1 MTPLRTSPILTLA
14 ADQVLAS
21 ADLRADLAREGYQ
34 LDACPDG
41 HPRVYRPRDVAEG
54 LGGVPRVGSYCVARL
69 VGRERARD
77 DATADTVRPPAPEA
91 A

>member
-21 ADLRADLAREGYQ
+21 AGLRADLAREGYQ
-34 LDACPDG
+34 LDARPDG

-54 LGGVPRVGSYCVARL
+54 LDGVPRVGSYCVARL
-69 VGRERARD
+69 VGRERAHED
-77 DATADTVRPPAPEA
+77 STADTLRPPPMGA